1 MEEILMT
8 TFIILAVVWVILS
21 MLVVLFA
28 SMASARF
35 SRVEEEPM
43 EARRRTHL
51 QREPQSVP
59 TAPNL
64 GRNSVQN

>member
-1 MEEILMT
+1 MT

-43 EARRRTHL
+43 SVTARM
-51 QREPQSVP
+51 
-59 TAPNL
+59 NL
-64 GRNSVQN
+64 RMVFMAWC